1 MEKISIRP
9 KSTEILIGNS
19 SDSELSE
26 VFSYDYAGVSGNGSS
41 ASLAS
46 SRNPDDISKKLGS
59 LYIVGHLSPK
69 NDETSYIVSLIASL
83 AKREYFANPDLGP
96 KESFSKTLKKTNEV
110 LQDFFKDK
118 GNTVDIG
125 IFAIANENIFISKL
139 GKFKIFLSRDG
150 QHIDVLNN
158 IHLFT
163 KDHAPE
169 QEFSNV
175 ISGKVE
181 DGDKILSYY
190 PSRALVT
197 RERYLKE
204 YLGKLDS
211 AEFVGKMNEIKS
223 QKDTFS
229 IAALF
234 IDVSKYAEKAVE
246 ARAVP
251 SEMKLKSLPKTT
263 TPKKSPP
270 TPGPSIAPAMLA
282 KSHTK
287 SIKVSE
293 ADVQSAPQNV
303 KLKEGSD
310 RASDTLVLKSDY
322 RTLPP
327 SQPQSSAPLII
338 PSEFSSAKKRNLF
351 TTSLRSASS
360 LVSNL
365 FNPHARNNGAKITVL
380 VIVGA
385 LVIGTAYG
393 TRALWLNNSGNEVL
407 DAALNDAEMNIQLA
421 NTKINQNDPTGAREV
436 LAASLASLL
445 SVEPSESDE
454 RYTNIK
460 EKINSELDQIDKASD
475 ASVSSIESLPEE
487 IANLNASYTTIDAAI
502 ANNDYKI
509 AEPIISKNLFDTNL
523 YALTNSQIYRIA
535 DALKGSKTSTA
546 WLKEDQIFPT
556 DPVFILVD
564 GNIYIIT
571 KSGFLNTYYKGEKK
585 SEIKIPVTITDDT
598 MAMTTVEGSY
608 IYILDKKLGRLY
620 FIDKKDGSL
629 LKTLKI
635 NNNSPIATAQLAN
648 DGTVFVSTQDN
659 RFWSV
664 R

>member
-19 SDSELSE
+19 SDAELSE
-26 VFSYDYAGVSGNGSS
+26 VFSYDYAGVSGAGSS
-41 ASLAS
+41 ASLVS
-46 SRNPDDISKKLGS
+46 TRNPDEISKKLGS

-190 PSRALVT
+190 PSRALAT

-211 AEFVGKMNEIKS
+211 GKFVEKMNEIKS

-234 IDVSKYAEKAVE
+234 IDVAKYTEKAVE
-246 ARAVP
+246 VRAVP
-251 SEMKLKSLPKTT
+251 PEMKPKSPTKTS
-263 TPKKSPP
+263 PAKKSPV
-270 TPGPSIAPAMLA
+270 TPLPSVAPAVLA
-282 KSHTK
+282 KAHSK

-293 ADVQSAPQNV
+293 ADVQSVPENV
-303 KLKEGSD
+303 RVKEGVD

-322 RTLPP
+322 RPP
-327 SQPQSSAPLII
+327 VSSEFSAPLII
-338 PSEFSSAKKRNLF
+338 PSEFSSTKRRNPLV
-351 TTSLRSASS
+351 SGLRSAGS
-360 LVSNL
+360 LVSHL
-365 FNPHARNNGAKITVL
+365 INPRVRGTGAKLTVL

-385 LVIGTAYG
+385 LIIGTAYG
-393 TRALWLNNSGNEVL
+393 TRTLWLNNSGNEVL
-407 DAALNDAEMNIQLA
+407 DTALNDAEMNLQLA
-421 NTKINQNDPTGAREV
+421 NTKMSQNDSAGAREV
-436 LAASLASLL
+436 LAASLANLL
-445 SVEPSESDE
+445 SHEPAESDE
-454 RYTNIK
+454 RYTSVK
-460 EKINSELDQIDKASD
+460 DKINSELDQIDKASD
-475 ASVSSIESLPEE
+475 ANVSSIESLPQE
-487 IANLNASYTTIDAAI
+487 IIDLNTSYATVDAAI

-509 AEPIISKNLFDTNL
+509 TEPVISRNLFDTNL
-523 YALTNSQIYRIA
+523 YALTNSQIYRVA
-535 DALKGSKTSTA
+535 DASKGSKVSAA
-546 WLKEDQIFPT
+546 WLKPDQIFPA
-556 DPVFILVD
+556 DPAFILVD
-564 GNIYIIT
+564 GNIYVIT
-571 KSGFLNTYYKGEKK
+571 KSGFLNTYYKGAKT
-585 SEIKIPVTITDDT
+585 SEIKIPVTITEDMVA
-598 MAMTTVEGSY
+598 MATVEGSH
-608 IYILDKKLGRLY
+608 INLLDRKLGRLY
-620 FIDKKDGSL
+620 LIDKKDGTL

-635 NNNSPIATAQLAN
+635 NNSSPIATAHLAN
-648 DGTVFVSTQDN
+648 DSTVYISTQDS

-664 R
+664 K